1 MDPYTSL
8 LSKTLT
14 PQPPLQ
20 KLSVISI
27 FSHLRSSSNH
37 LNHQSES
44 GKRAIS
50 QCLTSSSATVVDE
63 SVRQLCRLVTDGVVD
78 VNFGLLELCSALQG
92 CDSKFVNVFVK
103 GLGFLVRFG
112 FEKRNGDW
120 KFPEVINHPFVM
132 VNFITLFHFISLF
145 MPSIRSV
152 GTREY
157 FIVFRLCL
165 IKNSVDIQG
174 N

>member
-27 FSHLRSSSNH
+27 FSHLRSSSPH

-78 VNFGLLELCSALQG
+78 VNFGLLELSSALQG
-92 CDSKFVNVFVK
+92 CDLKFVNVFVK
-103 GLGFLVRFG
+103 GLGFLVKFG

-120 KFPEVINHPFVM
+120 KFHEVINHPFVM
-132 VNFITLFHFISLF
+132 VIFQFSIS
-145 MPSIRSV
+145 I
-152 GTREY
+152 
-157 FIVFRLCL
+157 
-165 IKNSVDIQG
+165 
-174 N
+174 